1 MGGEFAV
8 SLKKNL
14 CVRNVASIPNLNT
27 LVSLGKCPQKMHRKS
42 TVMYKNVPVPVE
54 NFYRVKDK
62 IYLFFVRYKTKDRN
76 GRKTERYFS
85 VDFDLNVDYTIF
97 PRDVETKV
105 MLELCHLLMESK
117 VFQFYLGSG
126 VNGYDD
132 IDKDGF
138 LCPFPLI
145 TKYISETFDDSSCDE
160 EQE

>member
-1 MGGEFAV
+1 MGGEFTV

-14 CVRNVASIPNLNT
+14 CVRNVGNIPNLNA
-27 LVSLGKCPQKMHRKS
+27 LVKCGKCPQKMHRKS
-42 TVMYKNVPVPVE
+42 TVTYKNVSVPVD

-85 VDFDLNVDYTIF
+85 VDFDLNVEYTIF

-105 MLELCHLLMESK
+105 MVELCNLLMESK
-117 VFQFYLGSG
+117 VFEFYLGSG

-132 IDKDGF
+132 IDKAGF
-138 LCPFPLI
+138 RYPFPQI
-145 TKYISETFDDSSCDE
+145 TKYISETLDDSSSVE
-160 EQE
+160 E